1 MTMTLRKLLPCL
13 LLCFCCCLPASRGW
27 CYEITAEQLQT
38 LEANLAALQAN
49 NQRLSQLLSESD
61 SELTTA
67 KNDLDSLFKELATA
81 ESELWRLKGELQEA
95 STEAASARQSL
106 RTANAEL
113 ANACASVKRCEAVS
127 KRRKWQ
133 RAMWQAVSA
142 ILGVVAVSR

>member
-1 MTMTLRKLLPCL
+1 M
-13 LLCFCCCLPASRGW
+13 
-27 CYEITAEQLQT
+27 
-38 LEANLAALQAN
+38 AALQAN
-49 NQRLSQLLSESD
+49 NERLSQLLSESD